1 MDLPETTDQTLRL
14 IAIGEDGASKEPLE
28 LSDAAREVGKAMC
41 QMYQAQG
48 FAPPWIGYFAQEDG
62 AVVGTCAFKGP
73 PQDGRVEI
81 AYFTFPEHEG
91 RGIATEMAR
100 QLVALARRAAPGITV
115 AAQTLPEENASTTV
129 LHKLGFQ
136 NTGLLNHPE
145 DGPVWE
151 WRLAGNH

>member
-1 MDLPETTDQTLRL
+1 MHL
-14 IAIGEDGASKEPLE
+14 IAIGEEGTAEEPLE
-28 LSDAAREVGKAMC
+28 LSDTAREVGQAMC
-41 QMYQAQG
+41 QMYRSQG

-62 AVVGTCAFKGP
+62 VVVGTCAFKGP

-91 RGIATEMAR
+91 WGVATEMAR
-100 QLVALARRAAPGITV
+100 KLVALARIGAPGITV

-129 LHKLGFQ
+129 LRKLGFQ
-136 NTGLLNHPE
+136 NTGLVNHPE

-151 WRLAGNH
+151 WQLTGCDPVQL